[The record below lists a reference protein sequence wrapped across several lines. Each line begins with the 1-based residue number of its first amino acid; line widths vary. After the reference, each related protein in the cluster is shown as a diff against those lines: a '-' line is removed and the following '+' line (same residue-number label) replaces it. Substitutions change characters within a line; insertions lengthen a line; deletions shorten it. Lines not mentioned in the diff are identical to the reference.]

1 MLLVDPDGASRRAL
15 QATFSALGCVR
26 LERAVDSFDVLAS
39 AVLEPGIELAA
50 VVLDTDIEGALEAIR
65 RARAAAPGVPVLT
78 ASRARDGETILRSL
92 RAGAGEFLTL
102 PVDPEEARGAIE
114 RLTPEVP
121 DATGGRGTMIAV
133 TGTTGG
139 AGCTTLAVN
148 LAYNLA
154 KVPGASVA
162 LLDIDLLL
170 GSVDIA
176 LDVMPELTM
185 ADVASEIDRYDETLL
200 RRVLARHDSGI
211 HVLTAP
217 TAMEDAA
224 KVQPGPLRELLER
237 LRRAFSFVVIDTS
250 KGFQETDFV
259 ALDLAD
265 SILLTT
271 QLDVCGLRNGAR
283 LMKVFRQ
290 IDGLAERVQVV
301 LNRVEPGGAGI
312 GPEKA
317 AETLGAPIAWQIP
330 NMTEVVTAARA
341 KGVPVAEEAP
351 NSKLAHA
358 IEQIAR
364 SFSKVGPEPRRRRRR
379 LLGGLTSM
387 FS

>member
-15 QATFSALGCVR
+15 QATLSTLGCVR
-26 LERAVDSFDVLAS
+26 LERAADSFDVLATG
-39 AVLEPGIELAA
+39 VLESGIELAT

-65 RARAAAPGVPVLT
+65 KARAAAPRVPVLT

-92 RAGAGEFLTL
+92 RAGAGEFLPL
-102 PVDPEEARGAIE
+102 PVDPDEARLAIE

-121 DATGGRGTMIAV
+121 DTNGGRGTMIAV
-133 TGTTGG
+133 TGTMGG
-139 AGCTTLAVN
+139 VGSTTLAVN

-224 KVQPGPLRELLER
+224 KVQPEPLRELLER

-259 ALDLAD
+259 ALQLAD

-271 QLDVCGLRNGAR
+271 QLDVCSLRNGAR

-290 IDGLAERVQVV
+290 IEGLAERVQVV
-301 LNRVEPGGAGI
+301 VNRVGSSAAGI

-317 AETLGAPIAWQIP
+317 AETLGAPIGWEIP
-330 NMTEVVTAARA
+330 NMTEVVALART
-341 KGVPVAEEAP
+341 KGVPIAEEAP
-351 NSKLAHA
+351 NSRLARA
-358 IEQIAR
+358 IEEIAR
-364 SFSKVGPEPRRRRRR
+364 SFSKVAPEPPRRRRRW
-379 LLGGLTSM
+379 M
-387 FS
+387 FKT